1 MIPYPNIDPIIFSI
15 WKIQIRWY
23 GMMYL
28 LGFIIGFL
36 VMQYLAVR
44 KKVKLS
50 GDDLWDFI
58 FYAMLGVIVGGRI
71 GYCLFYAPGFYLVN
85 PLKILA
91 LWEGG
96 MSFHGGFIGVF
107 IGTIYY
113 SWKKK
118 VPFLDVADS
127 VVAGAPIGIGLGRI
141 GNFINAELFG
151 RATGVPWCMVF
162 PGGGPVC
169 RHPSQLYESLTE
181 GFLLFLILFL
191 MNVRGARRGI
201 PFWSFFLFYGLF
213 RFINEFFRE
222 PDAQLGF
229 IVGPLTMGQVLSA
242 PMILL
247 GAVMVAFVL
256 SKKEVL
262 TKKEIPMKKEALTK
276 KGAPKPHKKGAR
288 R

>member
-1 MIPYPNIDPIIFSI
+1 MIPYPDIDPVIFTI
-15 WKIQIRWY
+15 WKIQVRWY

-28 LGFIIGFL
+28 LGFIIAFF
-36 VMQYLAVR
+36 VMRYLAVR
-44 KKVKLS
+44 KRVRLA
-50 GDDLWDFI
+50 GDDLWDYI

-71 GYCLFYAPGFYLVN
+71 GYCLFYAPGFYFAN
-85 PLKILA
+85 PLRILA

-107 IGTIYY
+107 IATLYY
-113 SWKKK
+113 SWKKQA
-118 VPFLDVADS
+118 PFMDVADI

-141 GNFINAELFG
+141 GNFINGELYG
-151 RATGVPWCMVF
+151 RVTDVPWCMVF
-162 PGGGPVC
+162 PAGGAVC

-181 GFLLFLILFL
+181 GFILFLILFL
-191 MNVRGARRGI
+191 MNVRGARRGV

-213 RFINEFFRE
+213 RFVNEFFRE

-229 IVGPLTMGQVLSA
+229 IAGSFTMGQLLSA

-247 GAVMVAFVL
+247 GGGMLVYLLARG
-256 SKKEVL
+256 S
-262 TKKEIPMKKEALTK
+262 
-276 KGAPKPHKKGAR
+276 APGPAPAPVPGPRPRPKKKGAR

>member
-1 MIPYPNIDPIIFSI
+1 MIPYPNIDPVLFQF

-23 GMMYL
+23 GIMYL
-28 LGFIIGFL
+28 LGFVIAFF
-36 VMQYLAVR
+36 VMRYLAIK
-44 KKVKLS
+44 KKVKLT

-71 GYCLFYAPGFYLVN
+71 GYCLLYAPGFYLLH
-85 PLKILA
+85 PLKILS

-96 MSFHGGFIGVF
+96 MSFHGGFIGVL

-113 SWKKK
+113 CWKKK
-118 VPFLDVADS
+118 VPFYDVADI

-141 GNFINAELFG
+141 GNFINGELYG
-151 RATGVPWCMVF
+151 RVTDAAWCMVF

-181 GFLLFLILFL
+181 GFVLFVILFV

-201 PFWSFFLFYGLF
+201 PCWSFFLFYGLF

-222 PDAQLGF
+222 PDSQLGF
-229 IVGPLTMGQVLSA
+229 IVGPFTMGQLLSA
-242 PMILL
+242 PLMLA
-247 GAVMVAFVL
+247 GAVMVAYL
-256 SKKEVL
+256 L
-262 TKKEIPMKKEALTK
+262 TKKDS
-276 KGAPKPHKKGAR
+276 PKPQHPKPQRKGAR

>member
-1 MIPYPNIDPIIFSI
+1 MPYPNLDPVIFNI

-28 LGFIIGFL
+28 LGFIIAFF
-36 VMQYLAVR
+36 VMRYLAV
-44 KKVKLS
+44 KKNVKLA
-50 GDDLWDFI
+50 GEDLWDFI

-71 GYCLFYAPGFYLVN
+71 GYCLFYAPGFYLLN

-107 IGTIYY
+107 IGTLYY
-113 SWKKK
+113 CWKKK
-118 VPFLDVADS
+118 VLFYDVADI
-127 VVAGAPIGIGLGRI
+127 VVAAAPLGIGLGRI
-141 GNFINAELFG
+141 GNFINGELYG
-151 RATGVPWCMVF
+151 RITDVAWCTVF
-162 PGGGPVC
+162 PEGGPVC

-181 GFLLFLILFL
+181 GFLLFIILFF
-191 MNVRGARRGI
+191 MNVRGVRRGI

-229 IVGPLTMGQVLSA
+229 IFGPFTMGQILSA
-242 PMILL
+242 PMVLAGGIMIGYLL
-247 GAVMVAFVL
+247 
-256 SKKEVL
+256 
-262 TKKEIPMKKEALTK
+262 MKKDDPK
-276 KGAPKPHKKGAR
+276 PRRKGAKR
-288 R
+288 

>member
-1 MIPYPNIDPIIFSI
+1 MIPYPNIDPVIFTI

-28 LGFIIGFL
+28 AGFVIAFF

-44 KKVKLS
+44 KKVKLA

-71 GYCLFYAPGFYLVN
+71 GYCLFYAPGFYFHH
-85 PLKILA
+85 PLKIFA

-107 IGTIYY
+107 IGTLYY
-113 SWKKK
+113 SLRKK
-118 VPFLDVADS
+118 VPFLDVADI

-141 GNFINAELFG
+141 GNFINGELFG
-151 RATGVPWCMVF
+151 RAADVPWCMVF

-181 GFLLFLILFL
+181 GFILFAIL
-191 MNVRGARRGI
+191 FIMNARGVRRGI

-213 RFINEFFRE
+213 RFVNEFFRE
-222 PDAQLGF
+222 PDPQLGF
-229 IVGPLTMGQVLSA
+229 ILGPFTMGQALSA

-247 GAVMVAFVL
+247 GAAGVCYL
-256 SKKEVL
+256 L
-262 TKKEIPMKKEALTK
+262 TRKD
-276 KGAPKPHKKGAR
+276 APKPQKKVPR